1 MKEKGNQLFRDK
13 FVLVMLVLGLLT
25 IVAAAGVVRIQ
36 KGRENIE
43 KSPYL
48 EIEDPDHV
56 IAGDSNAGAESGGDT
71 LAGELA
77 ASKDETRNVENTGDG
92 RNAALAENEAGTGTD
107 PAAAAPGISED
118 TGLADAAGGAGAA
131 SDRSMA
137 EAGAAVTE
145 SLVLDFA
152 DTDKLAWPVN
162 GNIVL
167 GYSMDTTTYF
177 PTLDQYKVNPA
188 NVIQSEV
195 STPVS
200 APADA
205 RIVSVGTNEEIG
217 NYVDL
222 DFGNGYTAVCGQLKE
237 IPVVENE
244 YVHRGDL
251 GRNEC
256 VLRILKRRRAGGC
269 AGFSGVSGMDHPG
282 QCHTCAHESIR
293 LWMRR
298 EETVC
303 GNKIKRSFV
312 EELSGRNF

>member
-1 MKEKGNQLFRDK
+1 MYNFTAAGKNITEVINVKERGNQLFKDK

-25 IVAAAGVVRIQ
+25 IVAAAGAVRIQ
-36 KGRENIE
+36 KGRENIGE
-43 KSPYL
+43 SPYL

-77 ASKDETRNVENTGDG
+77 ASGDEAGNGELAGDG
-92 RNAALAENEAGTGTD
+92 TAVGLADNENGTGSGSFSD
-107 PAAAAPGISED
+107 GISVD
-118 TGLADAAGGAGAA
+118 TGLADASDGTLTGAN
-131 SDRSMA
+131 SMA

-205 RIVSVGTNEEIG
+205 RVVSVGTNEEIG

-222 DFGNGYTAVCGQLKE
+222 DLGNGYTAVCGQLKE

-244 YVHRGDL
+244 YVRQGDL
-251 GRNEC
+251 LGYVAEPTKYYAVEGTNVFFEF
-256 VLRILKRRRAGGC
+256 LKD
-269 AGFSGVSGMDHPG
+269 GVPVD
-282 QCHTCAHESIR
+282 ALDFLE
-293 LWMRR
+293 
-298 EETVC
+298 
-303 GNKIKRSFV
+303 
-312 EELSGRNF
+312 

>member
-1 MKEKGNQLFRDK
+1 MYNFIAAGKNITEVINVKERGNQLFKDK

-25 IVAAAGVVRIQ
+25 IVAAAGAVRIQ
-36 KGRENIE
+36 KGRENIGE
-43 KSPYL
+43 SPYL

-77 ASKDETRNVENTGDG
+77 ASGDEAGNGELAGDG
-92 RNAALAENEAGTGTD
+92 TAVGLADNENGTGSGSFSD
-107 PAAAAPGISED
+107 GISVD
-118 TGLADAAGGAGAA
+118 TGLADASDGTLTGAN
-131 SDRSMA
+131 SMA
-137 EAGAAVTE
+137 EAGAAVSE
-145 SLVLDFA
+145 SLVLDFT
-152 DTDKLAWPVN
+152 DTDKLSWPVT

-205 RIVSVGTNEEIG
+205 RVVSVGTNEEIG

-222 DFGNGYTAVCGQLKE
+222 DLGNGYTAVCGQLKE

-244 YVHRGDL
+244 YVRQGDL
-251 GRNEC
+251 LGYVAEPTKYYAVEGTNVFFEF
-256 VLRILKRRRAGGC
+256 LKD
-269 AGFSGVSGMDHPG
+269 GVPVD
-282 QCHTCAHESIR
+282 ALDFLE
-293 LWMRR
+293 
-298 EETVC
+298 
-303 GNKIKRSFV
+303 
-312 EELSGRNF
+312 

>member
-1 MKEKGNQLFRDK
+1 MYNFTAAGKNITEVINVKERGNQLFKDK

-25 IVAAAGVVRIQ
+25 IVAAAGAVRIQ
-36 KGRENIE
+36 KGRENIGE
-43 KSPYL
+43 SPYL
-48 EIEDPDHV
+48 EIEVPDHV

-77 ASKDETRNVENTGDG
+77 ASGDEAGNGESAGDG
-92 RNAALAENEAGTGTD
+92 TAVGLADNENGTGSGSFSD
-107 PAAAAPGISED
+107 GISVD
-118 TGLADAAGGAGAA
+118 TGLADASDGTLTGAN
-131 SDRSMA
+131 SMA
-137 EAGAAVTE
+137 EAGAAVSE
-145 SLVLDFA
+145 SLVLDFT
-152 DTDKLAWPVN
+152 DTDKLSWPVS

-205 RIVSVGTNEEIG
+205 RVVSVGTNEEIG

-222 DFGNGYTAVCGQLKE
+222 DLGNGYTAVCGQLKE

-244 YVHRGDL
+244 YVRQGDL
-251 GRNEC
+251 LGYVAEPTKYYAVEGTNVFFEF
-256 VLRILKRRRAGGC
+256 LKD
-269 AGFSGVSGMDHPG
+269 GVPVD
-282 QCHTCAHESIR
+282 ALDFLE
-293 LWMRR
+293 
-298 EETVC
+298 
-303 GNKIKRSFV
+303 
-312 EELSGRNF
+312 

>member
-1 MKEKGNQLFRDK
+1 MDTSRKKYDFVYNFTAAGKNITEVINVKERGNQLFKDK

-25 IVAAAGVVRIQ
+25 IVAAAGAVRIQ
-36 KGRENIE
+36 KGRENIGE
-43 KSPYL
+43 SPYL

-77 ASKDETRNVENTGDG
+77 ASGDEAGNGEPAGDG
-92 RNAALAENEAGTGTD
+92 TAVGLADNENGTGSGSFSD
-107 PAAAAPGISED
+107 GISVD
-118 TGLADAAGGAGAA
+118 TGLADASDGTLTGAN
-131 SDRSMA
+131 SMA
-137 EAGAAVTE
+137 EAGAAVSE
-145 SLVLDFA
+145 SLVLDFT
-152 DTDKLAWPVN
+152 DTDKLSWPVS

-205 RIVSVGTNEEIG
+205 RVVSVGTNEEIG

-222 DFGNGYTAVCGQLKE
+222 DLGNGYTAVCGQLKE

-244 YVHRGDL
+244 YVRQGDL
-251 GRNEC
+251 LGYVAEPTKYYAVEGTNVFFEF
-256 VLRILKRRRAGGC
+256 LKD
-269 AGFSGVSGMDHPG
+269 GVPVD
-282 QCHTCAHESIR
+282 ALDFLE
-293 LWMRR
+293 
-298 EETVC
+298 
-303 GNKIKRSFV
+303 
-312 EELSGRNF
+312 

>member
-1 MKEKGNQLFRDK
+1 M
-13 FVLVMLVLGLLT
+13 
-25 IVAAAGVVRIQ
+25 RIQ

-48 EIEDPDHV
+48 EIEDPEHV

-77 ASKDETRNVENTGDG
+77 ASKDETGNVENTGDG

-107 PAAAAPGISED
+107 LAAAAPGVSED

-251 GRNEC
+251 LGYVAEPTKYYTVEGTNVFFEF
-256 VLRILKRRRAGGC
+256 LKD
-269 AGFSGVSGMDHPG
+269 GVPVD
-282 QCHTCAHESIR
+282 ALDFLE
-293 LWMRR
+293 
-298 EETVC
+298 
-303 GNKIKRSFV
+303 
-312 EELSGRNF
+312 

>member
-1 MKEKGNQLFRDK
+1 MDTSRKKYDFVYNFTAAGKNITEVINVKERGNQLFKDK

-25 IVAAAGVVRIQ
+25 IVAAAGAVRIQ
-36 KGRENIE
+36 KGRENIGE
-43 KSPYL
+43 SPYL

-77 ASKDETRNVENTGDG
+77 ASGDEAGNGESAGDG
-92 RNAALAENEAGTGTD
+92 TAVGLADNENGTGSGSFSD
-107 PAAAAPGISED
+107 GISVD
-118 TGLADAAGGAGAA
+118 TGLADASDGTLTGAN
-131 SDRSMA
+131 SMA
-137 EAGAAVTE
+137 EAGAAVSE
-145 SLVLDFA
+145 SLVLDFT
-152 DTDKLAWPVN
+152 DTDKLSWPVS

-205 RIVSVGTNEEIG
+205 RVVSVGTNEEIG
-217 NYVDL
+217 NYVNLDL
-222 DFGNGYTAVCGQLKE
+222 GNGYTTVCGQLKE

-244 YVHRGDL
+244 YIHQGDL
-251 GRNEC
+251 LGYVAEPTKYYTVEGTNVFFEF
-256 VLRILKRRRAGGC
+256 LKD
-269 AGFSGVSGMDHPG
+269 GVPVD
-282 QCHTCAHESIR
+282 ALDFLE
-293 LWMRR
+293 
-298 EETVC
+298 
-303 GNKIKRSFV
+303 
-312 EELSGRNF
+312 

>member
-1 MKEKGNQLFRDK
+1 VKERGNQLFKDK

-25 IVAAAGVVRIQ
+25 IVAAAGAVRIQ
-36 KGRENIE
+36 KGRENIGE
-43 KSPYL
+43 SPYL

-77 ASKDETRNVENTGDG
+77 ASGDEAGNGESAGDG
-92 RNAALAENEAGTGTD
+92 TAVGLADNENGTGSGSFSD
-107 PAAAAPGISED
+107 GISVD
-118 TGLADAAGGAGAA
+118 TGLADASDGTLTGAN
-131 SDRSMA
+131 SMA
-137 EAGAAVTE
+137 EAGAAVSE
-145 SLVLDFA
+145 SLVLDFT
-152 DTDKLAWPVN
+152 DTDKLSWPVS

-205 RIVSVGTNEEIG
+205 RVVSVGTNEEIG

-222 DFGNGYTAVCGQLKE
+222 DLGNGYTAVCGQLKE

-244 YVHRGDL
+244 YVRQGDL
-251 GRNEC
+251 LGYVAEPTKYYALEGTNVFFEF
-256 VLRILKRRRAGGC
+256 LKD
-269 AGFSGVSGMDHPG
+269 GVPVD
-282 QCHTCAHESIR
+282 ALDFLE
-293 LWMRR
+293 
-298 EETVC
+298 
-303 GNKIKRSFV
+303 
-312 EELSGRNF
+312 

>member
-1 MKEKGNQLFRDK
+1 MYNFTAAGKNITEVINVKERGNQLFKDK

-25 IVAAAGVVRIQ
+25 IVAAAGAVRIQ
-36 KGRENIE
+36 KGRENIGE
-43 KSPYL
+43 SPYL

-77 ASKDETRNVENTGDG
+77 ASGDEAGNGESAGDG
-92 RNAALAENEAGTGTD
+92 TAVGLADNENGTGSGSFSD
-107 PAAAAPGISED
+107 GISVD
-118 TGLADAAGGAGAA
+118 TGLADASDGTLTGAN
-131 SDRSMA
+131 SMA
-137 EAGAAVTE
+137 EAGAAVSE

-152 DTDKLAWPVN
+152 DTDKLSWPVS

-205 RIVSVGTNEEIG
+205 RVVSVGTNEEIG

-222 DFGNGYTAVCGQLKE
+222 DLGNGYTAVCGQLKE

-244 YVHRGDL
+244 YVRQGDL
-251 GRNEC
+251 LGYVAEPTKYYAVEGTNVFFEF
-256 VLRILKRRRAGGC
+256 LKD
-269 AGFSGVSGMDHPG
+269 GVPVD
-282 QCHTCAHESIR
+282 ALDFLE
-293 LWMRR
+293 
-298 EETVC
+298 
-303 GNKIKRSFV
+303 
-312 EELSGRNF
+312 

>member
-1 MKEKGNQLFRDK
+1 MKERGNQLFKDK

-25 IVAAAGVVRIQ
+25 IVAAAGAVRIQ
-36 KGRENIE
+36 KGRENIGE
-43 KSPYL
+43 SPYL

-77 ASKDETRNVENTGDG
+77 ASGD
-92 RNAALAENEAGTGTD
+92 EAGNEE
-107 PAAAAPGISED
+107 PASGSISDGISVD
-118 TGLADAAGGAGAA
+118 TGLADASDGALTGAN
-131 SDRSMA
+131 SMA
-137 EAGAAVTE
+137 EAGAAVSE

-152 DTDKLAWPVN
+152 DTDKLSWPVF

-205 RIVSVGTNEEIG
+205 RVVSVGTNEEIG

-222 DFGNGYTAVCGQLKE
+222 DLGNGYTAVCGQLKE

-244 YVHRGDL
+244 YVRQGDL
-251 GRNEC
+251 LGYVAEPTKYYAVEGTNVFFEF
-256 VLRILKRRRAGGC
+256 LKD
-269 AGFSGVSGMDHPG
+269 GVPVD
-282 QCHTCAHESIR
+282 ALDFLE
-293 LWMRR
+293 
-298 EETVC
+298 
-303 GNKIKRSFV
+303 
-312 EELSGRNF
+312 

>member
-1 MKEKGNQLFRDK
+1 M
-13 FVLVMLVLGLLT
+13 
-25 IVAAAGVVRIQ
+25 
-36 KGRENIE
+36 
-43 KSPYL
+43 
-48 EIEDPDHV
+48 

-77 ASKDETRNVENTGDG
+77 ASKDETGNVENTGDG

-107 PAAAAPGISED
+107 LAAAAPGVSED
-118 TGLADAAGGAGAA
+118 TGLADAAGGAGTA

-137 EAGAAVTE
+137 EAGAAVME

-251 GRNEC
+251 LGYVAEPTKYYTVEGTNVFFEF
-256 VLRILKRRRAGGC
+256 LKD
-269 AGFSGVSGMDHPG
+269 GVPVD
-282 QCHTCAHESIR
+282 ALDFLE
-293 LWMRR
+293 
-298 EETVC
+298 
-303 GNKIKRSFV
+303 
-312 EELSGRNF
+312 

>member
-1 MKEKGNQLFRDK
+1 MYNFTAAGKNITEVINVKERGNQLFKDK

-25 IVAAAGVVRIQ
+25 IVAAAGAVRIQ
-36 KGRENIE
+36 KGRENIGE
-43 KSPYL
+43 SPYL

-77 ASKDETRNVENTGDG
+77 ASGDEAGNGEPAGDG
-92 RNAALAENEAGTGTD
+92 TAVGLADNENGTGSGSFSD
-107 PAAAAPGISED
+107 GISVD
-118 TGLADAAGGAGAA
+118 TGLADASDGTLTGAN
-131 SDRSMA
+131 SMA
-137 EAGAAVTE
+137 EAGAAVSE
-145 SLVLDFA
+145 SLVLDFT
-152 DTDKLAWPVN
+152 DTDKLSWPVS

-205 RIVSVGTNEEIG
+205 RVVSVGTNEEIG

-222 DFGNGYTAVCGQLKE
+222 DLGNGYTAVCGQLKE

-244 YVHRGDL
+244 YVRQGDL
-251 GRNEC
+251 LGYVAEPTKYYAVEGTNVFFEF
-256 VLRILKRRRAGGC
+256 LKD
-269 AGFSGVSGMDHPG
+269 GVPVD
-282 QCHTCAHESIR
+282 ALDFLE
-293 LWMRR
+293 
-298 EETVC
+298 
-303 GNKIKRSFV
+303 
-312 EELSGRNF
+312 

>member
-1 MKEKGNQLFRDK
+1 MYNFTAAGKNITEVINVKERGNQLFKDK

-25 IVAAAGVVRIQ
+25 IVAAAGAVRIQ
-36 KGRENIE
+36 KGRENIGE
-43 KSPYL
+43 SPYL

-77 ASKDETRNVENTGDG
+77 ASGDEAGNGESAGDG
-92 RNAALAENEAGTGTD
+92 TAVGLADNENGTGSGSFSD
-107 PAAAAPGISED
+107 GISVD
-118 TGLADAAGGAGAA
+118 TGLADASDGTLTGAN
-131 SDRSMA
+131 SMA
-137 EAGAAVTE
+137 EAGAAVSE
-145 SLVLDFA
+145 SLVLDFT
-152 DTDKLAWPVN
+152 DTDKLSWPVS

-205 RIVSVGTNEEIG
+205 RVVSVGTNEEIG

-222 DFGNGYTAVCGQLKE
+222 DLGNGYTAVCGQLKE

-244 YVHRGDL
+244 YVRQGDL
-251 GRNEC
+251 LGYVAEPTKYYALEGTNVFFEF
-256 VLRILKRRRAGGC
+256 L
-269 AGFSGVSGMDHPG
+269 
-282 QCHTCAHESIR
+282 
-293 LWMRR
+293 
-298 EETVC
+298 
-303 GNKIKRSFV
+303 
-312 EELSGRNF
+312 

>member
-1 MKEKGNQLFRDK
+1 MYNFTAAGKNITEVINVKERGNQLFKDK

-25 IVAAAGVVRIQ
+25 IVAAAGAVRIQ
-36 KGRENIE
+36 KGRENIGE
-43 KSPYL
+43 SPYL

-77 ASKDETRNVENTGDG
+77 ASGDEAGNGESAGDG
-92 RNAALAENEAGTGTD
+92 TAVGLADNENGTGSGSFSD
-107 PAAAAPGISED
+107 GISVD
-118 TGLADAAGGAGAA
+118 TGLADASDGTLTGAN
-131 SDRSMA
+131 SMA
-137 EAGAAVTE
+137 EAGAAVSE
-145 SLVLDFA
+145 SLVLDFT
-152 DTDKLAWPVN
+152 DTDKLSWPVS

-177 PTLDQYKVNPA
+177 PTLDQYKVNLA

-205 RIVSVGTNEEIG
+205 RVVSVGTNEEIG

-222 DFGNGYTAVCGQLKE
+222 DLGNGYTAVCGQLKE

-244 YVHRGDL
+244 YVRQGDL
-251 GRNEC
+251 LGYVAEPTKYYAVEGTNVFFEF
-256 VLRILKRRRAGGC
+256 LKD
-269 AGFSGVSGMDHPG
+269 GVPVD
-282 QCHTCAHESIR
+282 ALDFLE
-293 LWMRR
+293 
-298 EETVC
+298 
-303 GNKIKRSFV
+303 
-312 EELSGRNF
+312 

>member
-1 MKEKGNQLFRDK
+1 MDTSRKKYDFVYNFTAAGKNITEVINVKERGNQLFKDK

-25 IVAAAGVVRIQ
+25 IVAAAGAVRIQ
-36 KGRENIE
+36 KGRENIGE
-43 KSPYL
+43 SPYL

-77 ASKDETRNVENTGDG
+77 ASGDEAGNGELAGDG
-92 RNAALAENEAGTGTD
+92 TAVGLADNENGTGSGSFSD
-107 PAAAAPGISED
+107 GISVD
-118 TGLADAAGGAGAA
+118 TGLADA
-131 SDRSMA
+131 SDGILTGVNSMA
-137 EAGAAVTE
+137 EAGAAVSE

-152 DTDKLAWPVN
+152 DTDKLSWPVS

-205 RIVSVGTNEEIG
+205 RVVSVGTNEEIG

-222 DFGNGYTAVCGQLKE
+222 DLGNGYTAVCGQLKE

-244 YVHRGDL
+244 YVRQGDL
-251 GRNEC
+251 LGYVAEPTKYYAVEGTNVFFEF
-256 VLRILKRRRAGGC
+256 LKD
-269 AGFSGVSGMDHPG
+269 GVPVD
-282 QCHTCAHESIR
+282 ALDFLE
-293 LWMRR
+293 
-298 EETVC
+298 
-303 GNKIKRSFV
+303 
-312 EELSGRNF
+312 

>member
-1 MKEKGNQLFRDK
+1 MYNFIAAGKNITEVINVKERGNQLFKDK

-25 IVAAAGVVRIQ
+25 IVAAAGAVRIQ
-36 KGRENIE
+36 KGRENIGE
-43 KSPYL
+43 SPYL

-77 ASKDETRNVENTGDG
+77 ASGDEAGNGELAGDG
-92 RNAALAENEAGTGTD
+92 TAVGVADNGNGAASGSFSD
-107 PAAAAPGISED
+107 GISVD
-118 TGLADAAGGAGAA
+118 TGLADASDGTLTGAN
-131 SDRSMA
+131 SMA
-137 EAGAAVTE
+137 EAGAAVSE

-152 DTDKLAWPVN
+152 DTDKLSWPVS

-205 RIVSVGTNEEIG
+205 RVVSVGTNEEIG

-244 YVHRGDL
+244 YVRQGDL
-251 GRNEC
+251 LGYVAEPTKYYAVEGTNVFFEF
-256 VLRILKRRRAGGC
+256 LKD
-269 AGFSGVSGMDHPG
+269 GVPVD
-282 QCHTCAHESIR
+282 ALDFLE
-293 LWMRR
+293 
-298 EETVC
+298 
-303 GNKIKRSFV
+303 
-312 EELSGRNF
+312 

>member
-1 MKEKGNQLFRDK
+1 
-13 FVLVMLVLGLLT
+13 MLVLGLLT
-25 IVAAAGVVRIQ
+25 MVAAAGAVRIQ
-36 KGRENIE
+36 KGRENIGE
-43 KSPYL
+43 SPYL

-77 ASKDETRNVENTGDG
+77 ASGDEAGNGESAGDG
-92 RNAALAENEAGTGTD
+92 TAVGLADNENAAGTGAD
-107 PAAAAPGISED
+107 PGNFAGEISMD
-118 TGLADAAGGAGAA
+118 TGLADA
-131 SDRSMA
+131 SDSALTGDNPMA
-137 EAGAAVTE
+137 EAGAAVSE

-152 DTDKLAWPVN
+152 DTDKLSWPVT

-205 RIVSVGTNEEIG
+205 RVVSVGTNEEIG

-222 DFGNGYTAVCGQLKE
+222 DLGNGYTAVCGQLKE

-244 YVHRGDL
+244 YVRQGDL
-251 GRNEC
+251 LGYVAEPTKYYAVEGTNVFFEF
-256 VLRILKRRRAGGC
+256 LKD
-269 AGFSGVSGMDHPG
+269 GVPVDSLDFL
-282 QCHTCAHESIR
+282 E
-293 LWMRR
+293 
-298 EETVC
+298 
-303 GNKIKRSFV
+303 
-312 EELSGRNF
+312 

>member
-1 MKEKGNQLFRDK
+1 MYNFTAAGKTNTEVINVKERGNQLFKDK

-25 IVAAAGVVRIQ
+25 IVAAAGAVRIQ
-36 KGRENIE
+36 KGRENIGE
-43 KSPYL
+43 SPYL

-77 ASKDETRNVENTGDG
+77 ASGDEAGNGELAGDG
-92 RNAALAENEAGTGTD
+92 TAVGLADNENGTGSGSFSD
-107 PAAAAPGISED
+107 GISVD
-118 TGLADAAGGAGAA
+118 TGLADASDGTLTGAN
-131 SDRSMA
+131 SMA
-137 EAGAAVTE
+137 EAGAAVSE
-145 SLVLDFA
+145 SLVLDFT
-152 DTDKLAWPVN
+152 DTDKLSWPVT

-205 RIVSVGTNEEIG
+205 RVVSVGTNEEIG

-222 DFGNGYTAVCGQLKE
+222 DLGNGYTAVCGQLKE

-244 YVHRGDL
+244 YVRQGDL
-251 GRNEC
+251 LGYVAEPTKYYAVEGTNVFFEF
-256 VLRILKRRRAGGC
+256 LKD
-269 AGFSGVSGMDHPG
+269 GVPVD
-282 QCHTCAHESIR
+282 ALDFLE
-293 LWMRR
+293 
-298 EETVC
+298 
-303 GNKIKRSFV
+303 
-312 EELSGRNF
+312 

>member
-1 MKEKGNQLFRDK
+1 MYNFTAAGKNITEVINVKERGNQLFKDK

-25 IVAAAGVVRIQ
+25 IVAAAGAVRIQ
-36 KGRENIE
+36 KGRENIGE
-43 KSPYL
+43 SPYL

-77 ASKDETRNVENTGDG
+77 ASGDEAGNGEPAGDG
-92 RNAALAENEAGTGTD
+92 TAVGLADNENGTGSGSFSD
-107 PAAAAPGISED
+107 GISVD
-118 TGLADAAGGAGAA
+118 TGLADASDGTLTGAN
-131 SDRSMA
+131 SMA
-137 EAGAAVTE
+137 EAGAAVSE

-152 DTDKLAWPVN
+152 DTDKLSWPVT

-205 RIVSVGTNEEIG
+205 RVVSVGTNEEIG

-222 DFGNGYTAVCGQLKE
+222 DLGNGYTAVCGQLKE

-244 YVHRGDL
+244 YVRQGDL
-251 GRNEC
+251 LGYVAEPTKYYAVEGTNVFFEF
-256 VLRILKRRRAGGC
+256 LKD
-269 AGFSGVSGMDHPG
+269 GVPVD
-282 QCHTCAHESIR
+282 ALDFLE
-293 LWMRR
+293 
-298 EETVC
+298 
-303 GNKIKRSFV
+303 
-312 EELSGRNF
+312 

>member
-1 MKEKGNQLFRDK
+1 
-13 FVLVMLVLGLLT
+13 MLRL
-25 IVAAAGVVRIQ
+25 R
-36 KGRENIE
+36 KMRREQ
-43 KSPYL
+43 
-48 EIEDPDHV
+48 
-56 IAGDSNAGAESGGDT
+56 A
-71 LAGELA
+71 
-77 ASKDETRNVENTGDG
+77 R
-92 RNAALAENEAGTGTD
+92 D

-244 YVHRGDL
+244 YGPPGRPFRLCRGSR
-251 GRNEC
+251 RN
-256 VLRILKRRRAGGC
+256 
-269 AGFSGVSGMDHPG
+269 
-282 QCHTCAHESIR
+282 TIR
-293 LWMRR
+293 WKERM
-298 EETVC
+298 C
-303 GNKIKRSFV
+303 SSNS
-312 EELSGRNF
+312 

>member
-1 MKEKGNQLFRDK
+1 MDTSRKKYDFVYNFTAAGKNITEVINVKERGNQLFKDK

-25 IVAAAGVVRIQ
+25 IVAAAGAVRIQ
-36 KGRENIE
+36 KGRENIGE
-43 KSPYL
+43 SPYL

-77 ASKDETRNVENTGDG
+77 ASGDEAGNGEPAGDG
-92 RNAALAENEAGTGTD
+92 TAVGVADNENGAASGSFSG
-107 PAAAAPGISED
+107 GISVD
-118 TGLADAAGGAGAA
+118 TGLADASDGTLTGAN
-131 SDRSMA
+131 SMA
-137 EAGAAVTE
+137 EAGAAVSE

-152 DTDKLAWPVN
+152 DTDKLSWPVT

-167 GYSMDTTTYF
+167 GYCMDTTTYF

-205 RIVSVGTNEEIG
+205 RVVSVGTNEEIG

-222 DFGNGYTAVCGQLKE
+222 DLGNGYTAVCGQLKE

-244 YVHRGDL
+244 YVRQGDL
-251 GRNEC
+251 LGYVAEPTKYYAVEGTNVFFEF
-256 VLRILKRRRAGGC
+256 LKD
-269 AGFSGVSGMDHPG
+269 GVPVD
-282 QCHTCAHESIR
+282 ALDFLE
-293 LWMRR
+293 
-298 EETVC
+298 
-303 GNKIKRSFV
+303 
-312 EELSGRNF
+312 

>member
-1 MKEKGNQLFRDK
+1 MYNFIAAGKNITEVINVKERGNQLFKDK

-25 IVAAAGVVRIQ
+25 IVAAAGAVRIQ
-36 KGRENIE
+36 KGRENIGE
-43 KSPYL
+43 SPYL

-77 ASKDETRNVENTGDG
+77 ASGDEAGNGELAGDG
-92 RNAALAENEAGTGTD
+92 TAVGVADNGNGAASGSFSD
-107 PAAAAPGISED
+107 GISVD
-118 TGLADAAGGAGAA
+118 TGLADASDGTLTGAN
-131 SDRSMA
+131 SMA
-137 EAGAAVTE
+137 EAGAAVSE

-152 DTDKLAWPVN
+152 DTDKLSWPVS

-167 GYSMDTTTYF
+167 GHSMDTTTYF

-205 RIVSVGTNEEIG
+205 RVVSVGTNEEIG

-222 DFGNGYTAVCGQLKE
+222 DLGNGYTAVCGQLKE

-244 YVHRGDL
+244 YVRQGDL
-251 GRNEC
+251 LGYVAEPTKYYAVEGTNVFFEF
-256 VLRILKRRRAGGC
+256 LKD
-269 AGFSGVSGMDHPG
+269 GVPVD
-282 QCHTCAHESIR
+282 ALDFLE
-293 LWMRR
+293 
-298 EETVC
+298 
-303 GNKIKRSFV
+303 
-312 EELSGRNF
+312 

>member
-1 MKEKGNQLFRDK
+1 MKERGNQLFKDK

-25 IVAAAGVVRIQ
+25 IVAAAGAVRIQ
-36 KGRENIE
+36 KGRENIGE
-43 KSPYL
+43 SPYL

-77 ASKDETRNVENTGDG
+77 ASGDEAGNGESAGDG
-92 RNAALAENEAGTGTD
+92 TAVGLADNENGTGSGSFSD
-107 PAAAAPGISED
+107 GISVD
-118 TGLADAAGGAGAA
+118 TGLADASDGTLTGAN
-131 SDRSMA
+131 SMA
-137 EAGAAVTE
+137 EAGAAVSE
-145 SLVLDFA
+145 SLVLDFT
-152 DTDKLAWPVN
+152 DTDKLSWPVS

-177 PTLDQYKVNPA
+177 PPLDQYKVNPA

-205 RIVSVGTNEEIG
+205 RVVSVGTNEEIG

-222 DFGNGYTAVCGQLKE
+222 DLGNGYTAVCGQLKE

-244 YVHRGDL
+244 YVRQGDL
-251 GRNEC
+251 LGYVAEPTKYYALEGTNVFFEF
-256 VLRILKRRRAGGC
+256 LKD
-269 AGFSGVSGMDHPG
+269 GVPVD
-282 QCHTCAHESIR
+282 ALDFLE
-293 LWMRR
+293 
-298 EETVC
+298 
-303 GNKIKRSFV
+303 
-312 EELSGRNF
+312 

>member
-1 MKEKGNQLFRDK
+1 MDTSRKKYDFVYNFIAAGKNITEVINVKERGNQLFKDK

-25 IVAAAGVVRIQ
+25 IVAAAGAVRIQ
-36 KGRENIE
+36 KGRENIGE
-43 KSPYL
+43 SPYL

-77 ASKDETRNVENTGDG
+77 ASGDEAGNEEPAGDG
-92 RNAALAENEAGTGTD
+92 TAVGLADNGNGAASGSISD
-107 PAAAAPGISED
+107 GISVD
-118 TGLADAAGGAGAA
+118 TGLADASDGALTGAN
-131 SDRSMA
+131 SMA
-137 EAGAAVTE
+137 EAGAAVSE

-152 DTDKLAWPVN
+152 DTDKLSWPVS

-205 RIVSVGTNEEIG
+205 RVVSVGTNEEIG

-222 DFGNGYTAVCGQLKE
+222 DLGNGYTAVCGQLKE

-244 YVHRGDL
+244 YVRQGDL
-251 GRNEC
+251 LGYVAEPTKYYAVEGTNVFFEF
-256 VLRILKRRRAGGC
+256 LKD
-269 AGFSGVSGMDHPG
+269 GVPVNALDFL
-282 QCHTCAHESIR
+282 E
-293 LWMRR
+293 
-298 EETVC
+298 
-303 GNKIKRSFV
+303 
-312 EELSGRNF
+312 

>member
-48 EIEDPDHV
+48 EIEDPEHV

-77 ASKDETRNVENTGDG
+77 ASKDETGNVENTGDG

-107 PAAAAPGISED
+107 LAAAAPGVS
-118 TGLADAAGGAGAA
+118 AGGAGAA

-251 GRNEC
+251 LGYVAEPTKYYTVEGTNVFFEF
-256 VLRILKRRRAGGC
+256 LKD
-269 AGFSGVSGMDHPG
+269 GVPVD
-282 QCHTCAHESIR
+282 ALDFLE
-293 LWMRR
+293 
-298 EETVC
+298 
-303 GNKIKRSFV
+303 
-312 EELSGRNF
+312 

>member
-1 MKEKGNQLFRDK
+1 MYKRL
-13 FVLVMLVLGLLT
+13 
-25 IVAAAGVVRIQ
+25 
-36 KGRENIE
+36 GRENIGE
-43 KSPYL
+43 SPYL

-77 ASKDETRNVENTGDG
+77 ASGDEAGNGEPAGDG
-92 RNAALAENEAGTGTD
+92 TAVGLADNEKGAGSGSFSD
-107 PAAAAPGISED
+107 GISVD
-118 TGLADAAGGAGAA
+118 TGLADASDGTLTGAN
-131 SDRSMA
+131 SMA
-137 EAGAAVTE
+137 EAGAAVSE

-152 DTDKLAWPVN
+152 DTDKLSWPVS

-205 RIVSVGTNEEIG
+205 RVVSVGTNEEIG

-222 DFGNGYTAVCGQLKE
+222 DLGNGYTAVCGQLKE

-244 YVHRGDL
+244 YVRQGDL
-251 GRNEC
+251 LGYVAEPTKYYAVEGTNVFFEF
-256 VLRILKRRRAGGC
+256 LKD
-269 AGFSGVSGMDHPG
+269 GVPVD
-282 QCHTCAHESIR
+282 ALDFLE
-293 LWMRR
+293 
-298 EETVC
+298 
-303 GNKIKRSFV
+303 
-312 EELSGRNF
+312 

>member
-1 MKEKGNQLFRDK
+1 MYNFTAAGKNITEVINVKERGNQLFKDK

-25 IVAAAGVVRIQ
+25 IVAAAGAVRIQ
-36 KGRENIE
+36 KGRENIGE
-43 KSPYL
+43 SPYL

-77 ASKDETRNVENTGDG
+77 ASGDEAGNGELAGDG
-92 RNAALAENEAGTGTD
+92 TAVGLADNENGTGSGSFSD
-107 PAAAAPGISED
+107 GISVD
-118 TGLADAAGGAGAA
+118 TGLADASDGTLTGAN
-131 SDRSMA
+131 SMA
-137 EAGAAVTE
+137 EAGAAVSE
-145 SLVLDFA
+145 SLVLDFT
-152 DTDKLAWPVN
+152 DTDKLSWPVT

-205 RIVSVGTNEEIG
+205 RVVSVGTNEEIG

-222 DFGNGYTAVCGQLKE
+222 DLGNGYTAVCGQLKE

-244 YVHRGDL
+244 YVRQGDL
-251 GRNEC
+251 LGYVAEPTKYYAVEGTNVFFEF
-256 VLRILKRRRAGGC
+256 LKD
-269 AGFSGVSGMDHPG
+269 GVPVD
-282 QCHTCAHESIR
+282 ALDFLE
-293 LWMRR
+293 
-298 EETVC
+298 
-303 GNKIKRSFV
+303 
-312 EELSGRNF
+312 

>member
-1 MKEKGNQLFRDK
+1 MKERGNQLFKDK

-25 IVAAAGVVRIQ
+25 IVAAAGAVRIQ
-36 KGRENIE
+36 KGRENIGE
-43 KSPYL
+43 SPYL

-77 ASKDETRNVENTGDG
+77 ASGDEAGNGEPAGDG
-92 RNAALAENEAGTGTD
+92 TAVGLADNEKGAGSGSFSD
-107 PAAAAPGISED
+107 GISVD
-118 TGLADAAGGAGAA
+118 TGLADASDGTLTGAN
-131 SDRSMA
+131 SMA
-137 EAGAAVTE
+137 EAGAAVSE

-152 DTDKLAWPVN
+152 DTDKLSWPVS

-205 RIVSVGTNEEIG
+205 RVVSVGTNEEIG

-222 DFGNGYTAVCGQLKE
+222 DLGNGYTAVCGQLKE

-244 YVHRGDL
+244 YVRQGDL
-251 GRNEC
+251 LGYVAEPTKYYAVEGTNVFFEF
-256 VLRILKRRRAGGC
+256 LKD
-269 AGFSGVSGMDHPG
+269 GVPVD
-282 QCHTCAHESIR
+282 ALDFLE
-293 LWMRR
+293 
-298 EETVC
+298 
-303 GNKIKRSFV
+303 
-312 EELSGRNF
+312 

>member
-1 MKEKGNQLFRDK
+1 MDTSRKKYDFVYNFIAAGKNITEVINVKERGNQLFKDK

-25 IVAAAGVVRIQ
+25 IVAAAGAVRIQ
-36 KGRENIE
+36 KGRENIGE
-43 KSPYL
+43 SPYL

-77 ASKDETRNVENTGDG
+77 ASGDEAGNGEPAGDG
-92 RNAALAENEAGTGTD
+92 TAVGLADNENGTGSGSFSD
-107 PAAAAPGISED
+107 GISVD
-118 TGLADAAGGAGAA
+118 TGLADASDGTLTGAN
-131 SDRSMA
+131 SMA
-137 EAGAAVTE
+137 EAGAAVSE

-152 DTDKLAWPVN
+152 DTDKLSWPVS

-205 RIVSVGTNEEIG
+205 RVVSVGTNEEIG

-222 DFGNGYTAVCGQLKE
+222 DLGNGYTAVCGQLKE

-244 YVHRGDL
+244 YVRQGDL
-251 GRNEC
+251 LGYVAEPTKYYAVEGTNVFFEF
-256 VLRILKRRRAGGC
+256 LKD
-269 AGFSGVSGMDHPG
+269 GVPVD
-282 QCHTCAHESIR
+282 ALDFLE
-293 LWMRR
+293 
-298 EETVC
+298 
-303 GNKIKRSFV
+303 
-312 EELSGRNF
+312 